1 MEPDVIRAEI
11 ERRKKR
17 AMDLRIREV
26 LWSLYHSH
34 LSHYEA
40 FVHEDPELLCPDVR
54 ESIKISDKC
63 VEFPLRQSVYRI
75 VYTEGPKIRHETLG
89 RGELLAESIV
99 PAILDLSVDDQ
110 RVFKFEIRRSTRY
123 LEDGPVWNDDM
134 GDISWFIE
142 GPWVQELPEL
152 LKRISAH
159 EKSVRDRR
167 SIPKLEAMKKRFGL

>member
-17 AMDLRIREV
+17 AMDLKIREV

-34 LSHYEA
+34 LSRYET
-40 FVHEDPELLCPDVR
+40 FIHEDPELICPEVR
-54 ESIKISDKC
+54 ESIKIFDKGI
-63 VEFPLRQSVYRI
+63 EFSLSQSIYRI
-75 VYTEGPKIRHETLG
+75 VYTEGPKIRRETPG
-89 RGELLAESIV
+89 KGELLGETIV
-99 PAILDLSVDDQ
+99 PAMLDLSVDDQ
-110 RVFKFEIRRSTRY
+110 RVMKFEIKRSTRF
-123 LEDGPVWNDDM
+123 LEDGPAWNDDM

-152 LKRISAH
+152 LKRIRAH

>member
-1 MEPDVIRAEI
+1 MEPDVIRVEI
-11 ERRKKR
+11 DRRKKR
-17 AMDLRIREV
+17 AMDLKIREV

-34 LSHYEA
+34 LSHYETLIQ
-40 FVHEDPELLCPDVR
+40 EDPELLCPEVS
-54 ESIKISDKC
+54 ESIKISGKS
-63 VEFPLRQSVYRI
+63 VEFSLRQSIYRI
-75 VYTEGPKIRHETLG
+75 VYTEGSKVRRESLG
-89 RGELLAESIV
+89 RGELFGESIV

-123 LEDGPVWNDDM
+123 LEDGLAWNDDM
-134 GDISWFIE
+134 GEITWFIE

>member
-75 VYTEGPKIRHETLG
+75 VYTEGPKVRHETVG
-89 RGELLAESIV
+89 RGELLGESIV

>member
-17 AMDLRIREV
+17 AMDLKIREV

-40 FVHEDPELLCPDVR
+40 FIHNDPELLCPEVS

-63 VEFPLRQSVYRI
+63 IEFSLRQSIYRI
-75 VYTEGPKIRHETLG
+75 VYTEGPKVRHETPG
-89 RGELLAESIV
+89 KGELLGESIV
-99 PAILDLSVDDQ
+99 PAMLDLSVDDQ
-110 RVFKFEIRRSTRY
+110 RVFKFEIKRSTRF
-123 LEDGPVWNDDM
+123 LEDGLAWNDDM
-134 GDISWFIE
+134 GDITWFIE

-152 LKRISAH
+152 LKRIREH
-159 EKSVRDRR
+159 EKSVKDRR

>member
-1 MEPDVIRAEI
+1 MEPDEIRAEI

-17 AMDLRIREV
+17 ARDLKIREV

-34 LSHYEA
+34 LCHYETLIQK
-40 FVHEDPELLCPDVR
+40 DPELLCAEVS
-54 ESIKISDKC
+54 ESIKTSGKS
-63 VEFPLRQSVYRI
+63 VEFSLRQSIYRI
-75 VYTEGPKIRHETLG
+75 VYTEGPKVRRETLG
-89 RGELLAESIV
+89 RGELFGESIV

-123 LEDGPVWNDDM
+123 LDEGLAWNDDM
-134 GDISWFIE
+134 GDITWFIE

-152 LKRISAH
+152 LKRIRAH

-167 SIPKLEAMKKRFGL
+167 SAPKLEAMKKRFGL